1 MAEKARRRA
10 FAFGV
15 RAERLARFWLRC
27 KGYRI
32 VERQYKTPGGEIDII
47 ARRGAALAFVE
58 VKARTDLETAAA
70 TIGARQQARIERA
83 ALAYIAS
90 HPACAEL
97 DLRFDVILIARG
109 RWPKHMPGAWRPRE

>member
-15 RAERLARFWLRC
+15 RAERLARFWWRC

-32 VERQYKTPGGEIDII
+32 VERQYKTPVGEIDII

-70 TIGARQQARIERA
+70 SIGARQQARIERA
-83 ALAYIAS
+83 ALAYIAR
-90 HPACAEL
+90 HPDCAEL

>member
-32 VERQYKTPGGEIDII
+32 VERQYKTPVGEIDII

-70 TIGARQQARIERA
+70 SIGARQQARIERA
-83 ALAYIAS
+83 ALAYIARHS
-90 HPACAEL
+90 DCAEL
-97 DLRFDVILIARG
+97 DLRFDVTLIARG
-109 RWPKHMPGAWRPRE
+109 RWPKHMPGVWRPRE